1 MLCRIVYHFTPGE
14 IKIFCKP
21 VCQPGLKLL
30 PTCGSG
36 VTRVPVTC
44 MNISRSYF
52 FPACIFP
59 QSLMQFL
66 RFSSHGVRAQLR
78 HPRKSRV
85 SFAKPFIGGAV
96 RNIKRVSKE
105 REAYEIFHSFIV
117 GVWCAD
123 AKYVPARRRVGFVTV
138 LQAQCPRLRFTAK

>member
-1 MLCRIVYHFTPGE
+1 MYHFTPGE

-66 RFSSHGVRAQLR
+66 RFSSHGVCAQLR

-117 GVWCAD
+117 GVLVRRCKIRSSASSCRLCYRT
-123 AKYVPARRRVGFVTV
+123 AGTVPTFAVNSEITRE
-138 LQAQCPRLRFTAK
+138 